1 MNPTS
6 SGNLAEPAGGAWPV
20 EIRLDPS
27 RARLTIAY
35 DDGRTDNLDAEYLRV
50 ESPSA
55 EVQGHTP
62 DQKVIQAGKR
72 GVTISAVAPVGT
84 YAVRLTFSDG
94 HSTGIY
100 SWPYLR
106 KLAEERDNIWSGYLE
121 ALEKSG
127 LSR

>member
-1 MNPTS
+1 M
-6 SGNLAEPAGGAWPV
+6 AEPETTAWPV
-20 EIRLDPS
+20 EIRIDRERRQLM
-27 RARLTIAY
+27 IAY
-35 DDGRTDNLDAEYLRV
+35 DDGRRDTLDAEYLRV

-62 DQKVIQAGKR
+62 DQKVTVSGK
-72 GVTISAVAPVGT
+72 SNVAITGADAVGT

-94 HSTGIY
+94 HSTGIF

-106 KLAEERDNIWSGYLE
+106 KLADQRDTLWPAYLA

-127 LSR
+127 LKR

>member
-1 MNPTS
+1 MVPSNS
-6 SGNLAEPAGGAWPV
+6 QVWPV
-20 EIRLDPS
+20 EIRLD
-27 RARLTIAY
+27 RERRQLVVAY
-35 DDGRTDNLDAEYLRV
+35 DDGRRDTLDAEYLRV

-62 DQKVIQAGKR
+62 DQKVTVGGK
-72 GVTISAVAPVGT
+72 SAVAITGVDTVGT

-100 SWPYLR
+100 SWSYLR
-106 KLAEERDNIWSGYLE
+106 KLADERETLWPAYLE

-127 LSR
+127 LKR